1 MHQCY
6 DTGNGNDDDDD
17 GDDIIISSS
26 SSIIS
31 IIRATSTKPVGVN
44 NKY

>member
-1 MHQCY
+1 MNQCY
-6 DTGNGNDDDDD
+6 DNGDDDNYYDD
-17 GDDIIISSS
+17 HIIISSS

-44 NKY
+44 NEY